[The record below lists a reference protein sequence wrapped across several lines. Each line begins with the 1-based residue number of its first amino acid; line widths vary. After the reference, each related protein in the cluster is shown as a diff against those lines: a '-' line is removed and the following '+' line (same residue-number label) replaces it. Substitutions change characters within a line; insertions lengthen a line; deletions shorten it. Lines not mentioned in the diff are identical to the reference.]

1 MHYDTPF
8 ERFYFNCM
16 REIVYLLKYMP
27 LCLKLATHY
36 WFVCTPVWVV
46 SSAPLILHREETKI
60 QLWILFAFKWG
71 FLGRLE
77 REGEK
82 IIDQSSLF
90 FLHLPISCPS
100 LPPVCLPLLND
111 LWIFGKTGR
120 TIISPWMCH
129 VFSISHC
136 CYYAM
141 LVIYQ
146 QSNHFLLLIFV
157 FILHAI
163 KKKHDSLSLSLS
175 LQTSASRLT
184 GKPALQPCFQQHGLL
199 HAPAQSSS
207 QPCGQHLSQTADY
220 SVARWPWAQFT
231 FPDSEI
237 LLQQLRQS
245 TVWLQAQP
253 GGHTKERGPPPRQR
267 GEGQRKCEGEGQRD
281 GYAEFCS
288 FPGKQPGI
296 LCPTFHP
303 FHPSMQSAHTS

>member
-175 LQTSASRLT
+175 LSTDFSLSSNWEASPAALLSAAWTTSRPSPIVVTTLWTASVANCRLFSGAVT
-184 GKPALQPCFQQHGLL
+184 VSPI
-199 HAPAQSSS
+199 
-207 QPCGQHLSQTADY
+207 HLSRFRNSPPAVTTVH
-220 SVARWPWAQFT
+220 SVASGTTWRP
-231 FPDSEI
+231 
-237 LLQQLRQS
+237 
-245 TVWLQAQP
+245 
-253 GGHTKERGPPPRQR
+253 
-267 GEGQRKCEGEGQRD
+267 
-281 GYAEFCS
+281 Y
-288 FPGKQPGI
+288 
-296 LCPTFHP
+296 
-303 FHPSMQSAHTS
+303 